1 MDTFVWPFAFF
12 LISLPILTRVF
23 LATHSNESQKNVLAL
38 RVPFFDRVSGF
49 GRFKVP
55 NFSFL
60 RGLLL
65 WTAWIFFV
73 LAAMRPI
80 AYQDTMTLPREAR
93 NIMLAID
100 VSGSMGEKD
109 YNINGL
115 PVSRLSMVKTVV
127 NDFIKNR
134 ADDNIGMVVF
144 GSEAFTYAPLSYD
157 KKTLRDLFG
166 EVELGIAGEQ
176 TAIGDAVALSVQGVQ
191 NAPADSRIVILLSD
205 GYSNAGSVSVAQ
217 GVELAKKLGV
227 KIYTIGVGAR
237 QRMIQSLMGMMMLG
251 GGSDLDEKT
260 LKAIAD
266 ATGGKYFRAASTD
279 ELQEIYQTI
288 DALEQVQSDELAAKP
303 QTELFYIPL
312 MGCLLCLFGA
322 VLLKRRVS

>member
-1 MDTFVWPFAFF
+1 MWPFAFF

-23 LATHSNESQKNVLAL
+23 LAARSNEEQKSVLAL
-38 RVPFFDRVSGF
+38 RVPFFDRLSGF
-49 GRFKVP
+49 GRFSVP
-55 NFSFL
+55 TYSFL

-65 WTAWIFFV
+65 WAAWGFFV
-73 LAAMRPI
+73 VAAMRPI
-80 AYQDTMTLPREAR
+80 AYRENTPLPHDAR

-109 YNINGL
+109 YDINGL
-115 PVSRLSMVKTVV
+115 PVSRLSMVKMVV

-144 GSEAFTYAPLSYD
+144 GSEAFTYAPLSFD
-157 KKTLRDLFG
+157 KKTLQSLFG

-191 NAPADSRIVILLSD
+191 NTPKDSRIVILLSD

-227 KIYTIGVGAR
+227 KVYTIGVGAK
-237 QRMIQSLMGMMMLG
+237 QKMIQSLMGMMMLG
-251 GGSDLDEKT
+251 GGSDLDEET

-266 ATGGKYFRAASTD
+266 ATGGKYFRATSTG

-288 DALEQVQSDELAAKP
+288 DALEQVQSDELAVKP
-303 QTELFYIPL
+303 RAELFYIPL
-312 MGCLLCLFGA
+312 MACLLCLFGA
-322 VLLKRRVS
+322 VLLKRRAS

>member
-1 MDTFVWPFAFF
+1 MWPFAFF
-12 LISLPILTRVF
+12 LISLPVLTRV
-23 LATHSNESQKNVLAL
+23 LLVAHLNEEHKNISAL
-38 RVPFFDRVSGF
+38 RVPFFDRIGGF
-49 GRFKVP
+49 GRFAMP

-65 WTAWIFFV
+65 WAAWAFFV

-80 AYQDTMTLPREAR
+80 AYQDTLPLPHEAR

-109 YNINGL
+109 YDINGL
-115 PVSRLSMVKTVV
+115 SVSRLSMFKTVV

-144 GSEAFTYAPLSYD
+144 GSEAFAYAPLSFD
-157 KKTLRDLFG
+157 KKTLHDLFG

-191 NAPADSRIVILLSD
+191 NAPQDSRIVILLSD
-205 GYSNAGSVSVAQ
+205 GSSNAGSVSVAQ
-217 GVELAKKLGV
+217 AIGLAKKSGV
-227 KIYTIGVGAR
+227 KVYTVGIGAD
-237 QRMIQSLMGMMMLG
+237 QKMIQSLMGMLMLG

-260 LKAIAD
+260 LQAIANE
-266 ATGGKYFRAASTD
+266 TGGKYFRATSTS

-288 DALEQVQSDELAAKP
+288 DALERVQSDELIARP
-303 QTELFYIPL
+303 RTELFYMPL
-312 MGCLLCLFGA
+312 MVCLVCLFGA
-322 VLLKRRVS
+322 VLLKRRAL

>member
-1 MDTFVWPFAFF
+1 MWPFAFF
-12 LISLPILTRVF
+12 LISLPILMRVF
-23 LATHSNESQKNVLAL
+23 LAARSNEEQKSVLAL
-38 RVPFFDRVSGF
+38 RVPFFDRLSGF
-49 GRFKVP
+49 GRFSVP
-55 NFSFL
+55 TYSFL

-65 WTAWIFFV
+65 WAAWGFFV
-73 LAAMRPI
+73 AAAMRPI
-80 AYQDTMTLPREAR
+80 AYRENTPLPHDAR

-109 YNINGL
+109 YDINGL
-115 PVSRLSMVKTVV
+115 PVSRLSMVKMVV

-144 GSEAFTYAPLSYD
+144 GSEAFTYAPLSFD
-157 KKTLRDLFG
+157 KKTLQSLFG

-191 NAPADSRIVILLSD
+191 NTPKDSRIVILLSD

-227 KIYTIGVGAR
+227 KVYTIGVGAK
-237 QRMIQSLMGMMMLG
+237 QKMIQSLMGMMMLG
-251 GGSDLDEKT
+251 GGSDLDEET

-266 ATGGKYFRAASTD
+266 ATGGKYFRATSTG

-288 DALEQVQSDELAAKP
+288 DALEQVQSDELAVKP
-303 QTELFYIPL
+303 RAELFYIPL
-312 MGCLLCLFGA
+312 MACLLCLFGA
-322 VLLKRRVS
+322 VLLKRRAS

>member
-1 MDTFVWPFAFF
+1 MWPFAFF
-12 LISLPILTRVF
+12 LISLPVLTRV
-23 LATHSNESQKNVLAL
+23 LLVAHLNEEHKNISAL
-38 RVPFFDRVSGF
+38 RVPFFDRIGGF
-49 GRFKVP
+49 GRFTMP

-65 WTAWIFFV
+65 WAAWAFFV

-80 AYQDTMTLPREAR
+80 AYQDTLPLPHEAR

-109 YNINGL
+109 YDINGL
-115 PVSRLSMVKTVV
+115 SVSRLSMVKTVV

-144 GSEAFTYAPLSYD
+144 GSEAFTYAPLSFD

-191 NAPADSRIVILLSD
+191 NAPQDSRIVILLSD
-205 GYSNAGSVSVAQ
+205 GSSNAGSVSVAQ
-217 GVELAKKLGV
+217 AIDLAKKSGV
-227 KIYTIGVGAR
+227 KVYTVGIGAD
-237 QRMIQSLMGMMMLG
+237 QKMIQSLMGMLMLG

-260 LKAIAD
+260 LQAIANE
-266 ATGGKYFRAASTD
+266 TGGKYFRATSTS

-288 DALEQVQSDELAAKP
+288 DALERVQSDELIARP
-303 QTELFYIPL
+303 RTELFYMPL
-312 MGCLLCLFGA
+312 MVCLVCLFGA
-322 VLLKRRVS
+322 VLLKRRAL